1 MDSKN
6 QPLETLFPNIA
17 AQLRSALNNLHL
29 AATQLAPLSERENN
43 PELDAKAALMEQS
56 YYQLLRLV
64 NNLTAAAYLS
74 QESVCPLQD
83 QDIVDVIRTVFQKSA
98 SLATMMGIQ
107 LRFSC
112 AKERHVCAFDRSSL
126 EQLLYQ
132 LLSNAFK
139 FTPAGGT
146 VTVELKF
153 AHSRV
158 LLSVADTGCGIR
170 EELVES
176 LFDRYLQ
183 KESLLSQPHGLGLGL
198 SICRYIAE
206 MHGGTMMAE
215 SKPGKGARFTL
226 SIPDRKNGNS
236 ELSDIPV
243 DYSGGFNA
251 TLLALADALPACA
264 FSYRNLD

>member
-1 MDSKN
+1 MGNQK
-6 QPLETLFPNIA
+6 QPLESLFPNIA

-29 AATQLAPLSERENN
+29 AVTQLAPLSEREND

-64 NNLTAAAYLS
+64 NNLTAAAFLS
-74 QESVCPLQD
+74 QEPVCHFQD
-83 QDIVDVIRTVFQKSA
+83 QDLVEAVCAVCRKA
-98 SLATMMGIQ
+98 ESLAAMMGVQ
-107 LRFSC
+107 LLFTC
-112 AKERHVCAFDRSSL
+112 ARERHICAFNRPAL

-132 LLSNAFK
+132 LLSNALK
-139 FTPAGGT
+139 FTPSGGT
-146 VTVELKF
+146 VTVALRF
-153 AHSRV
+153 SRGRV

-183 KESLLSQPHGLGLGL
+183 EESLLAQPHGLGLGL
-198 SICRYIAE
+198 PICRYIAE

-226 SIPDRKNGNS
+226 SIPDRRSGNS
-236 ELSDIPV
+236 DLSDVPV

-251 TLLALADALPACA
+251 TLLSLADALPARA